1 MPRTLDQPLAVLR
14 AADLHGHLFLARISS
29 GRREGVSAGRHL
41 LAAAAATSSLGRL
54 GHAAVAIVAAAVLF
68 GAYYL
73 SLRMWPY
80 GPCLICQGSGRNWGS
95 NGKRHGIC
103 RACRGSGRRTR
114 LGARILHTV
123 KHGRG
128 R

>member
-1 MPRTLDQPLAVLR
+1 MPRTLDGALAILR
-14 AADLHGHLFLARISS
+14 AADLHQRLFLATISGN
-29 GRREGVSAGRHL
+29 GRDDVSPGRHL
-41 LAAAAATSSLGRL
+41 LAAAAGTSSLGAL
-54 GHAAVAIVAAAVLF
+54 GHAAAAIAAAVVLF

-95 NGKRHGIC
+95 NGKRHGVC